1 MSLSNTQIKNAKP
14 KEKQYKIADRDG
26 LYLLVRPNGTKA
38 WKYDYRLGGKRGTYA
53 IGTYPE
59 VSLAEAR
66 NVLRDA
72 RLLVQQGHNPTQI
85 KQAQKAKNSTTGTP
99 FSAYCNQWI
108 DKQNYQPT
116 TEKDLRQRLKKHIY
130 PHLDNKSV
138 DQFTTRELYSIVLK
152 MTDVGIRETAFRM
165 IGVLRRVYN
174 ELFTLGIVESNPAQ
188 GLAELLPKVDQRTKS
203 NFAHL
208 TNENELKLLMQAI
221 HSPAPRQH
229 RAVTLALQLMP
240 LLFLRPKNIRFM
252 KWDQIDFSNALL
264 TIPGSEMKT
273 GKELKVPLATQSLEI
288 LREAENIKHETSP
301 YVFTTTHGNGGPMSE
316 NTTTYALGRLTN
328 PKTGEKFGRGFM
340 TSHGFRHT
348 ASTMLNEMGYNPDV
362 IELQLAHENRDR
374 IRATYN
380 KAQLM
385 EKRRHMM
392 QDWANYIQ
400 RLSQLDTY
408 E

>member
-1 MSLSNTQIKNAKP
+1 M
-14 KEKQYKIADRDG
+14 D
-26 LYLLVRPNGTKA
+26 
-38 WKYDYRLGGKRGTYA
+38 
-53 IGTYPE
+53 
-59 VSLAEAR
+59 
-66 NVLRDA
+66 
-72 RLLVQQGHNPTQI
+72 
-85 KQAQKAKNSTTGTP
+85 
-99 FSAYCNQWI
+99 QWI

-240 LLFLRPKNIRFM
+240 LLFLRPKNIRRHQV
-252 KWDQIDFSNALL
+252 WR
-264 TIPGSEMKT
+264 
-273 GKELKVPLATQSLEI
+273 ELHAAKARAQK
-288 LREAENIKHETSP
+288 LRERFDDTR
-301 YVFTTTHGNGGPMSE
+301 FTC
-316 NTTTYALGRLTN
+316 A
-328 PKTGEKFGRGFM
+328 
-340 TSHGFRHT
+340 
-348 ASTMLNEMGYNPDV
+348 
-362 IELQLAHENRDR
+362 
-374 IRATYN
+374 
-380 KAQLM
+380 
-385 EKRRHMM
+385 RRPFN
-392 QDWANYIQ
+392 QEVPIA
-400 RLSQLDTY
+400 
-408 E
+408 